1 MSELWRAVTEAD
13 LATVLD
19 ADELV
24 LYRERA
30 TSDAGV
36 DPVSALIENAVQEA
50 RDRIRAYREN
60 ALAPG
65 STLPPGMIG
74 RCLIL
79 IRQRVLTIC
88 KINIGE
94 DRRKEAEAAEA
105 YFRDVA
111 KGLVSV
117 PQPET
122 VTPEAAP
129 PRPRPR
135 YNAADRSNIHGI

>member
-1 MSELWRAVTEAD
+1 MSEVWRAVTETD

-19 ADELV
+19 AEELA

-30 TSDAGV
+30 TTDAGV
-36 DPVSALIENAVQEA
+36 DPVPALIENAVQEA

-65 STLPPGMIG
+65 STLPPGMIA

-88 KINIGE
+88 KVSIGE
-94 DRRKEAEAAEA
+94 DRRKEAESAEA

-122 VTPEAAP
+122 TTTETAP
-129 PRPRPR
+129 PKARPKYQAP
-135 YNAADRSNIHGI
+135 DRGNTHGI